1 MPRIPVYTT
10 SAAPTTA
17 TGKKSWGVRINSSP
31 FIQAAL
37 QKGDTAATATGL
49 ITDFIAS
56 RETRRREA
64 EVSQALIAA
73 ETFMSSKV
81 TELSRANNPA
91 DVFSPDLTKQDN
103 WSASLMEI
111 RDEFRSPLS
120 PGAQRL
126 FDTKFQGIAAPYT
139 AKLQV
144 KIDDRIN
151 KLAISEFKV
160 GVQGFEEQFMQL
172 GGERVNVFEFNYQ
185 LTQAKNRG
193 NRLVDQG
200 RLLEEEVTD
209 QIDTMVFNTA
219 QGALTTFMVEAQN
232 PIELAMMLQN
242 DDDLDGEELEE
253 LAKSQKHGAYVMHV
267 LSNVTDPV
275 KRRELVQ
282 GAVDF
287 AFDEHN
293 KNKQLKEDNE
303 NAAKLAMR
311 QDYNRIF
318 SPDASST
325 ERKALFASLD
335 KKNFMSPQERQTA
348 KLFIEDK
355 QLFSDRDDD
364 EAIIRLQKLLHDGVL
379 TTDKVIE
386 EAGNL
391 TRERFQSLIGSVG
404 QDLSDSY
411 KAALGDARVR
421 FKYAEERGF
430 DIDEFEQGAVSAYYR
445 AMGRIRDLEF
455 VSGANMSPQQL
466 RLEARA
472 IIDEEY
478 LKLKPILELELNDL
492 LSKLEERT
500 SSLTLSKLPNGSYNV
515 ETVVQELVEFQRRSG
530 TNNRIEA
537 NLSELRYLLDM
548 MREIK

>member
-37 QKGDTAATATGL
+37 QKGDTAATATDL

-73 ETFMSSKV
+73 ETFMTSKV

-91 DVFSPDLTKQDN
+91 DVFGPDLTKQDN

-111 RDEFRSPLS
+111 RDELRSPLS

-160 GVQGFEEQFMQL
+160 GVQGFEERFMQL
-172 GGERVNVFEFNYQ
+172 GEDNVSVYDFKYE
-185 LTQAKNRG
+185 LTQAQNRG
-193 NRLVDQG
+193 NRLVSQG

-253 LAKSQKHGAYVMHV
+253 LAKSTKHGAYVMHV
-267 LSNVTDPV
+267 LSSVTDPV

-287 AFDEHN
+287 AFDEYG

-303 NAAKLAMR
+303 KAVKLRMR

-318 SPDASST
+318 SPDASET
-325 ERKALFASLD
+325 DRLAIFNSLD

-355 QLFSDRDDD
+355 QLFADRDND
-364 EAIIRLQKLLHDGVL
+364 EAIIRLQTFLNSGTL

-391 TRERFQSLIGSVG
+391 TRERFQAYMGAVG

-411 KAALGDARVR
+411 KAALGDARVK

-430 DIDEFEQGAVSAYYR
+430 DIEEYEQGAVTAYYR
-445 AMGRIRDLEF
+445 ALERIRDLEF
-455 VSGANMSPQQL
+455 VSGSSMSPQQL
-466 RLEARA
+466 RLEARG
-472 IIDEEY
+472 IIQEEY
-478 LKLKPILELELNDL
+478 DKLKPILQLELDDILKN
-492 LSKLEERT
+492 LERRT
-500 SSLTLSKLPNGSYNV
+500 SGLTFSRVNGRFNYD
-515 ETVVQELVEFQRRSG
+515 TVAQELADHMATAGRS
-530 TNNRIEA
+530 TRLEVS
-537 NLSELRYLLDM
+537 LSELQYLLNM
-548 MREIK
+548 MRD

>member
-37 QKGDTAATATGL
+37 QKGDTAATATAL
-49 ITDFIAS
+49 ITDFLAS

-73 ETFMSSKV
+73 ETFMTSKV

-91 DVFSPDLTKQDN
+91 DVFGPDLTKQDN

-111 RDEFRSPLS
+111 RDELRSPLS

-160 GVQGFEEQFMQL
+160 GVQGFEERFMQL
-172 GGERVNVFEFNYQ
+172 GEDNVSVYDFKYE
-185 LTQAKNRG
+185 LTQAQNRG
-193 NRLVDQG
+193 NRLVSQG

-253 LAKSQKHGAYVMHV
+253 LAKSTKHGAYVMHV
-267 LSNVTDPV
+267 LSSVTDPV

-287 AFDEHN
+287 AFDEYG

-303 NAAKLAMR
+303 KAVKLRMR

-318 SPDASST
+318 SPDASET
-325 ERKALFASLD
+325 DRLAIFASLD

-348 KLFIEDK
+348 QLFIEDK
-355 QLFSDRDDD
+355 QLFADRDND
-364 EAIIRLQKLLHDGVL
+364 EAIIRLQTFLNSGTL

-391 TRERFQSLIGSVG
+391 TRERFQAYMGAVG

-411 KAALGDARVR
+411 KAALGDARVK

-430 DIDEFEQGAVSAYYR
+430 DIEEYEQGAVTAYYR
-445 AMGRIRDLEF
+445 ALERIRDLEF
-455 VSGANMSPQQL
+455 VSGSSMSPQQL
-466 RLEARA
+466 RLEARG
-472 IIDEEY
+472 IIQEEY
-478 LKLKPILELELNDL
+478 DKLKPILQLELDDILKN
-492 LSKLEERT
+492 LERRT
-500 SSLTLSKLPNGSYNV
+500 SGLTFSRVNGRFNYD
-515 ETVVQELVEFQRRSG
+515 TVAQELADHMATAGRS
-530 TNNRIEA
+530 TRLEVS
-537 NLSELRYLLDM
+537 LSELQYLLNM
-548 MREIK
+548 MRD

>member
-37 QKGDTAATATGL
+37 EKGDTAATATGL

-73 ETFMSSKV
+73 ETFMSQKV

-91 DVFSPDLTKQDN
+91 DVFSPDLTKPDN

-185 LTQAKNRG
+185 LTQARNRG
-193 NRLVDQG
+193 SRLVDQG

-253 LAKSQKHGAYVMHV
+253 LAKSTKHGAYVMHV

-287 AFDEHN
+287 AFDEYS
-293 KNKQLKEDNE
+293 KNKQLKEDNIK
-303 NAAKLAMR
+303 AANLQMR
-311 QDYNRIF
+311 QDYNSIF
-318 SPDASST
+318 SAETSKT
-325 ERKALFASLD
+325 AKQAIFQSLD
-335 KKNFMSPQERQTA
+335 KKNFMSPAERETA
-348 KLFIEDK
+348 QLFIEDK
-355 QLFSDRDDD
+355 QLFADRDDD
-364 EAIIRLQKLLHDGVL
+364 AAIIRLTTFMNDRAL
-379 TTDKVIE
+379 TTDRVIA

-391 TRERFQSLIGSVG
+391 TRERFQSFMAAVG

-411 KAALGDARVR
+411 KAALGDARVK

-430 DIDEFEQGAVSAYYR
+430 DIEEYEQGAVTAYYR
-445 AMGRIRDLEF
+445 ALERIRDLEF
-455 VSGANMSPQQL
+455 RAGSSMSPQQL

-472 IIDEEY
+472 IIQDEY
-478 LKLKPILELELNDL
+478 DKLKPILQLELDDML
-492 LSKLEERT
+492 KVIEKRPDFKFSRV
-500 SSLTLSKLPNGSYNV
+500 NGRYNY
-515 ETVVQELVEFQRRSG
+515 ETVAQELADYIATKG
-530 TNNRIEA
+530 TNIR
-537 NLSELRYLLDM
+537 LGVQFQELQYLLNM
-548 MREIK
+548 MRD

>member
-73 ETFMSSKV
+73 ETFLTSKV
-81 TELSRANNPA
+81 MELSRANNPA
-91 DVFSPDLTKQDN
+91 DVFGPDLTKEDN

-160 GVQGFEEQFMQL
+160 GVQGFEERFMQL
-172 GGERVNVFEFNYQ
+172 GEDNVSVFDFKYE
-185 LTQAKNRG
+185 LTQAQNRG

-209 QIDTMVFNTA
+209 QLDTMVFNTA
-219 QGALTTFMVEAQN
+219 QGALTKFMVEAQN

-242 DDDLDGEELEE
+242 DDDLDGDELEE
-253 LAKSQKHGAYVMHV
+253 LAKSTKHGAYVMHV
-267 LSNVTDPV
+267 LDNVTDPV

-303 NAAKLAMR
+303 KAAKLAMR

-318 SPDASST
+318 SPEAQRT
-325 ERKALFASLD
+325 EREALFKSLD

-355 QLFSDRDDD
+355 QLFADRDND
-364 EAIIRLQKLLHDGVL
+364 EAIIRLQTFLNSGTL
-379 TTDKVIE
+379 TTDRVIE
-386 EAGNL
+386 EASFL
-391 TRERFQSLIGSVG
+391 TRERFQAYMGAVG

-411 KAALGDARVR
+411 KAALGDARVK

-430 DIDEFEQGAVSAYYR
+430 DIEEYEQGAVTAYYR
-445 AMGRIRDLEF
+445 ALERIRDLEF
-455 VSGANMSPQQL
+455 RAGSSMSPQQL
-466 RLEARA
+466 RLDAKA
-472 IIDEEY
+472 IIQEEY
-478 LKLKPILELELNDL
+478 DKLKPILQLELDDILKN
-492 LSKLEERT
+492 LERRT
-500 SSLTLSKLPNGSYNV
+500 SGLTFSRVNGRFNYD
-515 ETVVQELVEFQRRSG
+515 TVAQELADHMATAGRS
-530 TNNRIEA
+530 TRLEVS
-537 NLSELRYLLDM
+537 LSELQYLLNM
-548 MREIK
+548 MWD

>member
-73 ETFMSSKV
+73 ETFLTSKV
-81 TELSRANNPA
+81 MELSRANNPA
-91 DVFSPDLTKQDN
+91 DVFGPDLTKEDN

-120 PGAQRL
+120 PGARRL

-160 GVQGFEEQFMQL
+160 GVQGFEERFMQL
-172 GGERVNVFEFNYQ
+172 GEDNVSVFDFKYE
-185 LTQAKNRG
+185 LTQARNRG
-193 NRLVDQG
+193 NRLVEQG
-200 RLLEEEVTD
+200 RLLEEEFED

-219 QGALTTFMVEAQN
+219 QGALTKFMVEAQN

-253 LAKSQKHGAYVMHV
+253 LAKSTKHGAYVLHV
-267 LSNVTDPV
+267 LSSVTDPI

-287 AFDEHN
+287 AFDEYD
-293 KNKQLKEDNE
+293 KNKKLKEDNE
-303 NAAKLAMR
+303 KAAKLAMR

-318 SPDASST
+318 SPKASET
-325 ERKALFASLD
+325 DRLAIFNSLD
-335 KKNFMSPQERQTA
+335 KKNFMSPQERETA

-355 QLFSDRDDD
+355 QLFADRDND
-364 EAIIRLQKLLHDGVL
+364 EAIIRLTTFLNDGTL
-379 TTDKVIE
+379 TTSKVIE
-386 EAGNL
+386 EASNL
-391 TRERFQSLIGSVG
+391 TRERFQSFMSSVG
-404 QDLSDSY
+404 QDISESY
-411 KAALGDARVR
+411 KAALGDARAR

-430 DIDEFEQGAVSAYYR
+430 DIEEFEQGAVSAYYM
-445 AMGRIRDLEF
+445 ALNRIRDLEF
-455 VSGANMSPQQL
+455 TSGANMSPQQL
-466 RLEARA
+466 RTEARA
-472 IIDEEY
+472 IIQEEY
-478 LKLKPILELELNDL
+478 LKLKPILQLELNDL
-492 LSKLEERT
+492 LFSVEDNT
-500 SSLTLSKLPNGSYNV
+500 MGLTFSKLPDGSYNL
-515 ETVVQELVEFQRRSG
+515 ETVVQEMVEFQKQSG
-530 TNNRIEA
+530 SNRRIEV

>member
-37 QKGDTAATATGL
+37 QKGDTAATATDL
-49 ITDFIAS
+49 ITDFLAS

-73 ETFMSSKV
+73 ETFMTSKV

-91 DVFSPDLTKQDN
+91 DVFGPDLTKQDN

-111 RDEFRSPLS
+111 RDELRSPLS

-160 GVQGFEEQFMQL
+160 GVQGFEERFMQL
-172 GGERVNVFEFNYQ
+172 GEDNVSVYDFKYE
-185 LTQAKNRG
+185 LTQAQNRG
-193 NRLVDQG
+193 NRLVSQG

-253 LAKSQKHGAYVMHV
+253 LAKSTKHGAYVMHV
-267 LSNVTDPV
+267 LSSVTDPV

-287 AFDEHN
+287 AFDEYG

-303 NAAKLAMR
+303 KAVKLRMR

-318 SPDASST
+318 SPDASET
-325 ERKALFASLD
+325 DRLAIFASLD

-348 KLFIEDK
+348 QLFIEDK
-355 QLFSDRDDD
+355 QLFADRDND
-364 EAIIRLQKLLHDGVL
+364 EAIIRLQTFLNSGTL

-391 TRERFQSLIGSVG
+391 TRERFQAYMGAVG

-411 KAALGDARVR
+411 KAALGDARVK

-430 DIDEFEQGAVSAYYR
+430 DIEEYEQGAVTAYYR
-445 AMGRIRDLEF
+445 ALERIRDLEF
-455 VSGANMSPQQL
+455 VSGSSMSPQQL
-466 RLEARA
+466 RLEARG
-472 IIDEEY
+472 IIQEEY
-478 LKLKPILELELNDL
+478 DKLKPILQLELDDILKN
-492 LSKLEERT
+492 LERRT
-500 SSLTLSKLPNGSYNV
+500 SGLTFSRVNGRFNYD
-515 ETVVQELVEFQRRSG
+515 TVAQELADHMATAGRS
-530 TNNRIEA
+530 TRLEVS
-537 NLSELRYLLDM
+537 LSELQYLLNM
-548 MREIK
+548 MRD

>member
-1 MPRIPVYTT
+1 
-10 SAAPTTA
+10 
-17 TGKKSWGVRINSSP
+17 
-31 FIQAAL
+31 
-37 QKGDTAATATGL
+37 
-49 ITDFIAS
+49 
-56 RETRRREA
+56 
-64 EVSQALIAA
+64 
-73 ETFMSSKV
+73 
-81 TELSRANNPA
+81 
-91 DVFSPDLTKQDN
+91 
-103 WSASLMEI
+103 MEI

-172 GGERVNVFEFNYQ
+172 GGEGVSVFDFNYQ
-185 LTQAKNRG
+185 LTQAQNRG

-267 LSNVTDPV
+267 LSSVTDPV

-287 AFDEHN
+287 AFDEYG

-303 NAAKLAMR
+303 KAAKLGMR

-318 SPDASST
+318 SPEAQRT
-325 ERKALFASLD
+325 EREALFASLD

-364 EAIIRLQKLLHDGVL
+364 EAIIRLQKLLHDGAL

-386 EAGNL
+386 EASNL
-391 TRERFQSLIGSVG
+391 TRERFQSLMGSVG
-404 QDLSDSY
+404 QDVSDSY

-430 DIDEFEQGAVSAYYR
+430 DIAEFEQGAVSAYYR

-455 VSGANMSPQQL
+455 TSGANMSPQQL

-472 IIDEEY
+472 IIKEEY
-478 LKLKPILELELNDL
+478 LKLKPILQLELNDL
-492 LSKLEERT
+492 LLSVEENTRG
-500 SSLTLSKLPNGSYNV
+500 LTFSKLPDGSYNL
-515 ETVVQELVEFQRRSG
+515 ETVVQEMVEFQKRVGANR
-530 TNNRIEA
+530 RIEV

-548 MREIK
+548 MREIE

>member
-1 MPRIPVYTT
+1 
-10 SAAPTTA
+10 
-17 TGKKSWGVRINSSP
+17 
-31 FIQAAL
+31 
-37 QKGDTAATATGL
+37 
-49 ITDFIAS
+49 
-56 RETRRREA
+56 
-64 EVSQALIAA
+64 
-73 ETFMSSKV
+73 
-81 TELSRANNPA
+81 
-91 DVFSPDLTKQDN
+91 
-103 WSASLMEI
+103 MEI

-160 GVQGFEEQFMQL
+160 GVQGFEEQFVQL

-185 LTQAKNRG
+185 LTQAQNRG

-253 LAKSQKHGAYVMHV
+253 LAKSQKHGAYVLHV
-267 LSNVTDPV
+267 LSSVTDPV
-275 KRRELVQ
+275 KRRELVKE
-282 GAVDF
+282 AVDF
-287 AFDEHN
+287 AFDEYG

-303 NAAKLAMR
+303 KAVKLAMR

-318 SPDASST
+318 SPDASKT
-325 ERKALFASLD
+325 DRLAIFDSLD

-355 QLFSDRDDD
+355 QLFADQDDD
-364 EAIIRLQKLLHDGVL
+364 TVLVALRSKLHSQTLKTSDVIADAGQL
-379 TTDKVIE
+379 T
-386 EAGNL
+386 
-391 TRERFQSLIGSVG
+391 QSTFEQLMSAVG
-404 QDLSDSY
+404 QDLSDSF
-411 KAALGDARVR
+411 KAALTDARVR

-430 DIDEFEQGAVSAYYR
+430 DIAEFEQGAVSAYYS

-455 VSGANMSPQQL
+455 TSGENMSPQQL

-472 IIDEEY
+472 IINEEY

-492 LSKLEERT
+492 LSTVERLT
-500 SSLTLSKLPNGSYNV
+500 SGLTLSKLPNGSYNV

-530 TNNRIEA
+530 TNARIEA

>member
-1 MPRIPVYTT
+1 MPRIPIYTT

-37 QKGDTAATATGL
+37 QKGDTAATATDL
-49 ITDFIAS
+49 ITDFLAS

-73 ETFMSSKV
+73 ETFMTSKV

-91 DVFSPDLTKQDN
+91 DVFGPDLTKPDN

-172 GGERVNVFEFNYQ
+172 GGEGVSVFDFNYQ
-185 LTQAKNRG
+185 LTQARNRG

-219 QGALTTFMVEAQN
+219 QGALTKFMVEAQN

-253 LAKSQKHGAYVMHV
+253 LAKSTKHGAYVMHV
-267 LSNVTDPV
+267 LSSVTDPV
-275 KRRELVQ
+275 KRRELVKE
-282 GAVDF
+282 AVDF
-287 AFDEHN
+287 AFDEHD
-293 KNKQLKEDNE
+293 KNKQLKEENE
-303 NAAKLAMR
+303 KAVKLRMR
-311 QDYNRIF
+311 QDYNSIF
-318 SPDASST
+318 SPDTSPTARQSIFIT
-325 ERKALFASLD
+325 LD
-335 KKNFMSPQERQTA
+335 KAGFMSPQERQTA

-355 QLFSDRDDD
+355 QLFADRDDD
-364 EAIIRLQKLLHDGVL
+364 EAVIRLQTFLNSGSL

-391 TRERFQSLIGSVG
+391 TRERFQAYMGAVG

-411 KAALGDARVR
+411 KAALGDARVK

-430 DIDEFEQGAVSAYYR
+430 DIEEYEQGAVTAYYR
-445 AMGRIRDLEF
+445 ALERIRDLEF
-455 VSGANMSPQQL
+455 VSGSSMSPQQL

-472 IIDEEY
+472 IIQDEY
-478 LKLKPILELELNDL
+478 DKLKPILQLELDDQL
-492 LSKLEERT
+492 KVIEKRPDFKFSRV
-500 SSLTLSKLPNGSYNV
+500 NGRYNY
-515 ETVVQELVEFQRRSG
+515 ETVAQELADYMATKGPNIRLGVQFQ
-530 TNNRIEA
+530 
-537 NLSELRYLLDM
+537 ELQYLLNM
-548 MREIK
+548 MRD

>member
-73 ETFMSSKV
+73 ETFMSQKV

-91 DVFSPDLTKQDN
+91 DVFSPDLTKPDN

-120 PGAQRL
+120 PGARRL

-185 LTQAKNRG
+185 LTQARNRG

-219 QGALTTFMVEAQN
+219 QGALTTLMVEAQN

-242 DDDLDGEELEE
+242 DDDLDGKELEE
-253 LAKSQKHGAYVMHV
+253 LAKSTKHGAYVMHV
-267 LSNVTDPV
+267 LSSVTDPV

-303 NAAKLAMR
+303 KAAKLAMR

-318 SPDASST
+318 SPDASKT
-325 ERKALFASLD
+325 DRLAIFDSLD
-335 KKNFMSPQERQTA
+335 KKNFMSPQERKTA

-355 QLFSDRDDD
+355 QLFADQDDD
-364 EAIIRLQKLLHDGVL
+364 KVLVALRSKLHSQTLKTSDVIADAGQL
-379 TTDKVIE
+379 T
-386 EAGNL
+386 
-391 TRERFQSLIGSVG
+391 QSTFEQLMSAVG
-404 QDLSDSY
+404 QDLSDSF
-411 KAALGDARVR
+411 KAALTDARVR

-430 DIDEFEQGAVSAYYR
+430 DIAEFEQGAVSAYYS

-455 VSGANMSPQQL
+455 TSGENMSPQQL

-472 IIDEEY
+472 IINEEY

-492 LSKLEERT
+492 LSDLERR
-500 SSLTLSKLPNGSYNV
+500 SSGLTLSKLPNGSYNV

-530 TNNRIEA
+530 TNRRIEA

-548 MREIK
+548 MREIQ

>member
-37 QKGDTAATATGL
+37 QKGDTAATATDL

-91 DVFSPDLTKQDN
+91 DVFGPDLTKQDN

-111 RDEFRSPLS
+111 RDELRSPLS

-160 GVQGFEEQFMQL
+160 GVQGFEERFMQL
-172 GGERVNVFEFNYQ
+172 GEDDVSVYDFKYE
-185 LTQAKNRG
+185 LTQARNRG
-193 NRLVDQG
+193 GRLVEQG

-209 QIDTMVFNTA
+209 QLDTMVFNTA
-219 QGALTTFMVEAQN
+219 QGALTKFMVEAQN

-242 DDDLDGEELEE
+242 DDDLKGEELAQ
-253 LAKSQKHGAYVMHV
+253 LAESTKHGAYVMHV
-267 LSNVTDPV
+267 LSSVTDPV

-287 AFDEHN
+287 AFDEYG

-303 NAAKLAMR
+303 KAVKLRMR
-311 QDYNRIF
+311 QDYNSIF
-318 SPDASST
+318 SPDTSPTARQSIFIT
-325 ERKALFASLD
+325 LD
-335 KKNFMSPQERQTA
+335 KAGFMSPQERQTA

-355 QLFSDRDDD
+355 QLFADQDDD
-364 EAIIRLQKLLHDGVL
+364 QAVIRLQQLLHNKVL
-379 TTDKVIE
+379 TTAKVIE
-386 EAGNL
+386 EASNL
-391 TRERFQSLIGSVG
+391 TRERFQSFMGDVG

-411 KAALGDARVR
+411 KAALGDARVK

-430 DIDEFEQGAVSAYYR
+430 DIEEYEQGAVSAYYR
-445 AMGRIRDLEF
+445 AMGRIRDLDF
-455 VSGANMSPQQL
+455 VSGSSMSPQQL

-472 IIDEEY
+472 IIQEEY
-478 LKLKPILELELNDL
+478 DKLKPILQLELDDILKN
-492 LSKLEERT
+492 LERRT
-500 SSLTLSKLPNGSYNV
+500 SGLTFSRVNGRFNYD
-515 ETVVQELVEFQRRSG
+515 TVAQELADHMATAGRS
-530 TNNRIEA
+530 TRLEVS
-537 NLSELRYLLDM
+537 LSELQYLLNM
-548 MREIK
+548 MRD

>member
-37 QKGDTAATATGL
+37 QKGDTAATATDL

-91 DVFSPDLTKQDN
+91 DVFGPDLTKQDN

-111 RDEFRSPLS
+111 RDELRSPLS

-160 GVQGFEEQFMQL
+160 GVQGFEERFMQL
-172 GGERVNVFEFNYQ
+172 GEDDVSVYDFKYE
-185 LTQAKNRG
+185 LTQAQNRG
-193 NRLVDQG
+193 GRLVEQG

-209 QIDTMVFNTA
+209 QLDTMVFNTA
-219 QGALTTFMVEAQN
+219 QGALTKFMVEAQN

-242 DDDLDGEELEE
+242 DDDLKGEELAQ
-253 LAKSQKHGAYVMHV
+253 LAESTKHGAYVMHV
-267 LSNVTDPV
+267 LSSVTDPV

-287 AFDEHN
+287 AFDEYG

-303 NAAKLAMR
+303 KAVKLRMR
-311 QDYNRIF
+311 QDYNSIF
-318 SPDASST
+318 SPDTSPTARQSIFIT
-325 ERKALFASLD
+325 LD
-335 KKNFMSPQERQTA
+335 KAGFMSPQERQTA

-355 QLFSDRDDD
+355 QLFADQDDD
-364 EAIIRLQKLLHDGVL
+364 QAVIRLQQLLHNKVL
-379 TTDKVIE
+379 TTAKVIE
-386 EAGNL
+386 EASNL
-391 TRERFQSLIGSVG
+391 TRERFQSFMGDVG

-411 KAALGDARVR
+411 KAALGDARVK

-430 DIDEFEQGAVSAYYR
+430 DIEEYEQGAVSAYYR
-445 AMGRIRDLEF
+445 AMGRIRDLDF
-455 VSGANMSPQQL
+455 VSGSSMSPQQL

-472 IIDEEY
+472 IIQEEY
-478 LKLKPILELELNDL
+478 DKLKPILQLELDDILKN
-492 LSKLEERT
+492 LERRT
-500 SSLTLSKLPNGSYNV
+500 SGLTFSRVNGRFNYD
-515 ETVVQELVEFQRRSG
+515 TVAQELADHMATAGRS
-530 TNNRIEA
+530 TRLEVS
-537 NLSELRYLLDM
+537 LSELQYLLNM
-548 MREIK
+548 MRD

>member
-37 QKGDTAATATGL
+37 QKGDTAATATDL

-73 ETFMSSKV
+73 ETFMTSKV

-91 DVFSPDLTKQDN
+91 DVFGPDLTKQDN

-111 RDEFRSPLS
+111 RDELRSPLS

-160 GVQGFEEQFMQL
+160 GVQGFEERFMQL
-172 GGERVNVFEFNYQ
+172 GEDNVSVYDFKYE
-185 LTQAKNRG
+185 LTQAQNRG
-193 NRLVDQG
+193 NRLVSQG

-253 LAKSQKHGAYVMHV
+253 LAKSTKHGAYVMHV
-267 LSNVTDPV
+267 LSSVTDPV

-287 AFDEHN
+287 AFDEYG

-303 NAAKLAMR
+303 KAAKLGMR

-318 SPDASST
+318 SPDASET
-325 ERKALFASLD
+325 DRLAIFASLD

-348 KLFIEDK
+348 QLFIEDK
-355 QLFSDRDDD
+355 QLFADRDND
-364 EAIIRLQKLLHDGVL
+364 EAIIRLQTFLNSGTL

-391 TRERFQSLIGSVG
+391 TRERFQAYMGAVG

-411 KAALGDARVR
+411 KAALGDARVK

-430 DIDEFEQGAVSAYYR
+430 DIEEYEQGAVTAYYR
-445 AMGRIRDLEF
+445 ALERIRDLEF
-455 VSGANMSPQQL
+455 VSGSSMSPQQL
-466 RLEARA
+466 RLEARG
-472 IIDEEY
+472 IIQEEY
-478 LKLKPILELELNDL
+478 DKLKPILQLELDDILKN
-492 LSKLEERT
+492 LERRT
-500 SSLTLSKLPNGSYNV
+500 SGLTFSRVNGRFNYD
-515 ETVVQELVEFQRRSG
+515 TVAQELADHMATAGRS
-530 TNNRIEA
+530 TRLEVS
-537 NLSELRYLLDM
+537 LSELQYLLNM
-548 MREIK
+548 MRD

>member
-1 MPRIPVYTT
+1 
-10 SAAPTTA
+10 
-17 TGKKSWGVRINSSP
+17 
-31 FIQAAL
+31 
-37 QKGDTAATATGL
+37 
-49 ITDFIAS
+49 
-56 RETRRREA
+56 
-64 EVSQALIAA
+64 
-73 ETFMSSKV
+73 MSSKV

-185 LTQAKNRG
+185 LTQARNRG

-253 LAKSQKHGAYVMHV
+253 LAKSTKHGAYVMHV
-267 LSNVTDPV
+267 LDNVTDPV

-303 NAAKLAMR
+303 KAAKLAMR

-318 SPDASST
+318 SPEAQRT
-325 ERKALFASLD
+325 EREALFASLD

-355 QLFSDRDDD
+355 QLFADQDDD
-364 EAIIRLQKLLHDGVL
+364 QAVIRLQTFLNSGAL

-391 TRERFQSLIGSVG
+391 TRERFQAYMGAVG

-411 KAALGDARVR
+411 KAALGDARVK

-430 DIDEFEQGAVSAYYR
+430 DIEEYEQGAVTAYYR
-445 AMGRIRDLEF
+445 ALERIRDLEF
-455 VSGANMSPQQL
+455 RAGSSMSPQQL
-466 RLEARA
+466 RLEARG
-472 IIDEEY
+472 IIQEEY
-478 LKLKPILELELNDL
+478 DKLKPILQLELDDML
-492 LSKLEERT
+492 KVIEKRPDFKFSRV
-500 SSLTLSKLPNGSYNV
+500 NGRYNY
-515 ETVVQELVEFQRRSG
+515 ETVAQELADYIATKG
-530 TNNRIEA
+530 TNIR
-537 NLSELRYLLDM
+537 LGVQFQELQYLLNM
-548 MREIK
+548 MRD